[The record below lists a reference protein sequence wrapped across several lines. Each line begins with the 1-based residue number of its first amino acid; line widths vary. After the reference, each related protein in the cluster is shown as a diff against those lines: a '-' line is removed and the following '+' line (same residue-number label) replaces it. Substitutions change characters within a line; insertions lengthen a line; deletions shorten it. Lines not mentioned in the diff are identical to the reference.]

1 MKKLLLISTIAL
13 LCSCGRSDLFP
24 SKEES
29 KTQVIRIR
37 AYISSPILQV
47 IVDTPEYEPFVFY
60 IPTGSNVKV
69 GDIVYWDHEKN
80 GIIFE
85 TPTNAEQQI
94 EKP

>member
-29 KTQVIRIR
+29 KTQVIRTK
-37 AYISSPILQV
+37 AYISSPLLQV
-47 IVDTPEYEPFVFY
+47 VVDTPEYDPFEFY
-60 IPTGSNVKV
+60 VPLGSNVKV
-69 GDIVYWDHEKN
+69 GDIVYWDNEKN

-85 TPTNAEQQI
+85 TPTNVEQLI